1 MEISRMTRALAHMFR
16 YNIGHAESVVP
27 LREEMTHVQYYL
39 DLQSARFRK
48 LRIDMDVNERD
59 LDRVNAVRLTL
70 RPIVENVFIH
80 GYRGKKPS
88 YLGISS
94 RAEAGYYAIVIRD
107 KGVGMTAQ
115 TLRQI
120 RRILQSGKKP
130 EGGIQRNDGDETTS
144 GIGLLNV
151 HQRLQLTFGDEY
163 GLYLVESVPLEGTI
177 FEIRLP
183 YRTNEEGHHVP
194 DHDD

>member
-16 YNIGHAESVVP
+16 YNIGHAGSVVP

-39 DLQSARFRK
+39 DLQSARFRR
-48 LRIDMDVNERD
+48 LRIDMNLNERD
-59 LDRVNAVRLTL
+59 LNRVNAVRLTL
-70 RPIVENVFIH
+70 QPIVENVFIH

-94 RAEAGYYAIVIRD
+94 RAEANYFAIIIRD
-107 KGVGMTAQ
+107 KGIGMTAE
-115 TLRQI
+115 TLWLIRQI
-120 RRILQSGKKP
+120 LQTREKP
-130 EGGIQRNDGDETTS
+130 GEGMQPNDGEETTS

-163 GLYLVESVPLEGTI
+163 GLQLGNPCLG
-177 FEIRLP
+177 R
-183 YRTNEEGHHVP
+183 
-194 DHDD
+194 HDI